1 MEKHFE
7 IIDIFGWKGA
17 LMGMRNPK
25 NSWNRCD
32 SRFDDEL
39 IIGAN
44 DLKLATILCKA
55 GGEHRKF
62 LRMIHVQMNVYA
74 PRYIWS
80 EFDTYHFNV
89 KNSCSTMHKLLDKN
103 TPITS
108 SMFDYDDKDYEMIN
122 LIVDKLESL
131 REDYNSEGSSGARHQ
146 EILTRAKQLL
156 PEGFIQMRTV
166 DTTYE
171 ELRNIYKQR
180 KYHRLQW
187 WRDFCKELESLPYA
201 KEFIMGESSN
211 EVKVDKSSN

>member
-1 MEKHFE
+1 MGKHFE

-17 LMGMRNPK
+17 LTGMRNPK
-25 NSWNRCD
+25 NSWNRND
-32 SRFDDEL
+32 SQFEGET
-39 IIGAN
+39 IIGPN
-44 DLKLATILCKA
+44 DLKLATTLCNA

-62 LRMIHVQMNVYA
+62 LRMIHVQMNVFA

-108 SMFDYDDKDYEMIN
+108 SMFEYSGRDYETIN
-122 LIVDKLESL
+122 LIISKLEEL
-131 REDYNSEGSSGARHQ
+131 RNEYNREGSNKQ
-146 EILTRAKQLL
+146 DILTRAKQLL

-201 KEFIMGESSN
+201 KEFIIGEKSN
-211 EVKVDKSSN
+211 EVKTDKSSS